1 MKMIGVNY
9 HIKMIIPNKGEI
21 NAELIRIKAPQL
33 TEQLVRIL
41 PLNTRAIRRGNI
53 FLIPINQTFGIEKPI
68 KKVKKSDLVYDP
80 KSQAILII
88 LEDTELGFR
97 VAQIGTVVK
106 NLKLIQ
112 KLKTTVGVRIES
124 LNQ

>member
-88 LEDTELGFR
+88 LENTELDFR

-106 NLKLIQ
+106 NLELIQ

>member
-41 PLNTRAIRRGNI
+41 PLNTRAIRRENI
-53 FLIPINQTFGIEKPI
+53 FLIPINQTFGIEKPM
-68 KKVKKSDLVYDP
+68 KKVKKGDLVYDP
-80 KSQAILII
+80 KSQAILVI
-88 LEDTELGFR
+88 LEDSELDFR
-97 VAQIGTVVK
+97 VAQIGIVVK
-106 NLKLIQ
+106 NLDLIQ
-112 KLKTTVGVRIES
+112 EIKTTVGVRIES
-124 LNQ
+124 LSQ

>member
-1 MKMIGVNY
+1 MIGVNY

-88 LEDTELGFR
+88 LENTELDFR

-106 NLKLIQ
+106 NLELIQ

>member
-88 LEDTELGFR
+88 LEDTELDFR

>member
-41 PLNTRAIRRGNI
+41 PLNTRAIRRENI
-53 FLIPINQTFGIEKPI
+53 FLIPINQTFGIEKPM
-68 KKVKKSDLVYDP
+68 KKVKKGDLVYDP
-80 KSQAILII
+80 KSQAILVI
-88 LEDTELGFR
+88 LENSELDFR
-97 VAQIGTVVK
+97 VAQIGIVVK
-106 NLKLIQ
+106 NLDLIQ
-112 KLKTTVGVRIES
+112 EIKTTVGVRIEILS
-124 LNQ
+124 Q